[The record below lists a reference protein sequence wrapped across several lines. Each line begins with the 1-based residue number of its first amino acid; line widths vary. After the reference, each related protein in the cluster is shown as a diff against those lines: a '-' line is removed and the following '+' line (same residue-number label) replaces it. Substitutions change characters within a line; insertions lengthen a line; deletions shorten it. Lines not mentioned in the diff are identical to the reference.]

1 MQNYKGLLFILC
13 LSFLYSDSIDKLYIE
28 DEIRLNGNTGTDA
41 LIQKSASNGRDELM
55 IYAGGDAYKTNSNGA
70 GIKLYGNNDSQH
82 NGIIAFLTGAD
93 EQGDARMIISERG
106 NITIGS
112 WLWNFVD
119 EGKDDH
125 LVNIVY
131 KGKLVAYITKYG
143 RYVYLGN

>member
-1 MQNYKGLLFILC
+1 MKKLLIL
-13 LSFLYSDSIDKLYIE
+13 LLLTFASANTDTFDKVRVL
-28 DEIRLNGNTGTDA
+28 DEIRFEGNTGSEA
-41 LIQKSASNGRDELM
+41 LIQKSASYGRDEMM
-55 IYAGGDAYKTNSNGA
+55 IYAGGDAYKANSRGA
-70 GIKLYGNNDSQH
+70 GIKLYGNSDSQH
-82 NGIIAFLTGAD
+82 GGLIAFLTGPN

-131 KGKLVAYITKYG
+131 KGELVAYITKYG
-143 RYVYLGN
+143 QYVQLNR